1 FVREFLGRDRGIR
14 RLSFISAKD
23 IQLAPAPADL
33 AVDERGRPLGWRAEG
48 GPRGEEGSRLMPYG
62 AFDPETD
69 TMRAALD
76 AALLS
81 PNGTAVAVDGDGR
94 VRGVATREALD
105 AVLRRYA
112 GAPFEDGERASA

>member
-1 FVREFLGRDRGIR
+1 
-14 RLSFISAKD
+14 
-23 IQLAPAPADL
+23 
-33 AVDERGRPLGWRAEG
+33 
-48 GPRGEEGSRLMPYG
+48 MPYG